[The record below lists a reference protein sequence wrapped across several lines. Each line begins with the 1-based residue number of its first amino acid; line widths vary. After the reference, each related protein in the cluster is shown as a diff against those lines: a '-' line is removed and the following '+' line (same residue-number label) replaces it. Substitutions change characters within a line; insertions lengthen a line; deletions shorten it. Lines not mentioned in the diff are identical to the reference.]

1 MADVKKIVDSVRE
14 AQRKFANFTQEQV
27 DEIFYRASWAANNAR
42 VPLAKLAVED
52 TGMGVVEDKII
63 KNHFASEYIYNKY
76 KAFKTVGTY
85 EQDQADGYEYL
96 YEPMGVVAAI
106 IPTTNPTSTAI
117 FKCLISLK
125 TRNGVVI
132 SAHPRAFKSTIEA
145 AKIILEAAEKAGA
158 PKGIINWL
166 PQGASMEDTATLMKE
181 ADIILAT
188 GGGGLVHAAYS
199 SGTPAIGV
207 GAGNCPAIIDESAD
221 LEMAVASIIQSN
233 TFDNGVVCATE
244 NSIVCVTSVYDKFVK
259 ELKKQYAHVVTDPKT
274 CKKIGKKM
282 FKEGKYGLLN
292 PDMVGQNPQGLAKV
306 FDINVPTDAKLLV
319 VEAKSTAYEE
329 PLAHEKLSCFVS
341 LFKAKDFND
350 ALRIQA
356 ELLKLGPG
364 HTASLFVN
372 EWKHPEK
379 IDLFKNSAKTARLV
393 VNCPSAFGGIGDL
406 YNFHLDPSLT
416 LGCGTWGGNMFSE
429 NIGPK
434 HLLNKKT
441 VAKRRENML
450 WLRLP
455 SKIYFKYGCLEEA
468 LRDLY
473 EDGVKKVFIVTDGFI
488 WQTFGTKLTNI
499 LEKYGIKSQAFTS
512 VEPNPSLSTTL
523 KGAAE
528 INSYNPE
535 AVIAIGGGSSLDAAK
550 LMWLYN
556 EYPEAKFQDL
566 ALRFMD
572 IRKRICKF
580 PKVGKKCQL
589 VCIPTTAGTGS
600 EVTPFAI
607 ITDDKTHV
615 KYSLADYAFT
625 PNMAIIDAQFM
636 MGLPPRMTAV
646 TAADAFSH
654 CFESYVSIL
663 ATEFTRPYSLEGIKL
678 IHKYL
683 ERAYKN
689 GANDKEAR
697 EAIAH
702 AATIAGV
709 AFGNAFLGVVHS
721 LSHKI
726 GGHFGVMHGAANAI
740 YLPHVIAYN
749 SEVGVREKQAYWSQ
763 YDRPLVR
770 QRYCEIADVLGIKG
784 KTEADKINNLIKEV
798 QRLFKA
804 VNLWQSTQEYGVND
818 KEFENILDQMST
830 EAFDDQCT
838 NANPRFPAIK
848 DMKELFIAAHYNK
861 PVRKVTNKKEVK

>member
-14 AQRKFANFTQEQV
+14 AQKKFANFTQEQV

-158 PKGIINWL
+158 PKGIISWL

-188 GGGGLVHAAYS
+188 GGGGLVRAAYS

-221 LEMAVASIIQSN
+221 LEMAAASIIQSN

-244 NSIVCVTSVYDKFVK
+244 NSIVCVASVYDKFVK
-259 ELKKQYAHVVTDPKT
+259 ELKKQYAHVVSDQKT
-274 CKKIGKKM
+274 CKKIGQKM

-306 FDINVPTDAKLLV
+306 FDINVPDDAKLLV

-350 ALRIQA
+350 ALRIQT

-468 LRDLY
+468 LRDLH
-473 EDGVKKVFIVTDGFI
+473 EDGVKKVFIVTDSFI
-488 WQTFGTKLTNI
+488 WQTFGTKLITI

-512 VEPNPSLSTTL
+512 VEPNPSLSTTI
-523 KGAAE
+523 KGAKE
-528 INSYNPE
+528 IQAYNPE
-535 AVIAIGGGSSLDAAK
+535 AVIAIGGGSALDAGK

-556 EYPEAKFQDL
+556 EYPDAKFQDL

-580 PKVGKKCQL
+580 PKPGKKAQMI
-589 VCIPTTAGTGS
+589 CIPTTAGTGS

-663 ATEFTRPYSLEGIKL
+663 ATEFTKPYSLEGIKL

-683 ERAYKN
+683 VRAYKN
-689 GANDKEAR
+689 GATDKEAR

-702 AATIAGV
+702 AATLAGI

-740 YLPHVIAYN
+740 YLPYVISYN
-749 SEVGVREKQAYWSQ
+749 SQLGKREKQMYWSQ

-770 QRYCEIADVLGIKG
+770 QRYCEIADAIGVKG
-784 KTEADKINNLIKEV
+784 KTEAEKINNLIKEV
-798 QRLFKA
+798 QKLFKA
-804 VNLWQSTQEYGVND
+804 VNLWASTKEYGVKD
-818 KEFENILDQMST
+818 KEFEAILDQMST

-838 NANPRFPAIK
+838 NANPRFPSIE
-848 DMKELFIAAHYNK
+848 DMKELFIEAHYGK
-861 PVRKVTNKKEVK
+861 PVKKVPERKPLK

>member
-14 AQRKFANFTQEQV
+14 AQKKFANFTQEQV

-158 PKGIINWL
+158 PKGIISWL

-244 NSIVCVTSVYDKFVK
+244 NSIVCVASVYDKFVK
-259 ELKKQYAHVVTDPKT
+259 ELKKQYAHVVSDPKT
-274 CKKIGKKM
+274 CKKIGQKM

-306 FDINVPTDAKLLV
+306 FDINVPADAKLLV

-350 ALRIQA
+350 ALRIQS

-468 LRDLY
+468 LRDLQ

-488 WQTFGTKLTNI
+488 WQTFGTKLTNV

-528 INSYNPE
+528 IKTYNPE

-625 PNMAIIDAQFM
+625 PNMAVIDAQFM

-702 AATIAGV
+702 AATIAGI

-798 QRLFKA
+798 QRLFKS
-804 VNLWQSTQEYGVND
+804 VNLWQSTQEYGVDD
-818 KEFENILDQMST
+818 KEFEKILDQMST

-838 NANPRFPAIK
+838 NANPRFPAIE

-861 PVRKVTNKKEVK
+861 PVRKVTNKKEIK

>member
-1 MADVKKIVDSVRE
+1 MADVKKIVDAVRE
-14 AQRKFANFTQEQV
+14 AQKKFATFTQEQV
-27 DEIFYRASWAANNAR
+27 DEIFYRASWAANNER
-42 VPLAKLAVED
+42 IPLAKLAVED
-52 TGMGVVEDKII
+52 TKMGVVEDKIL

-76 KAFKTVGTY
+76 KNFKTVGAY
-85 EQDQADGYEYL
+85 EKDQADGYECL

-145 AKIILEAAEKAGA
+145 AKVILKAAEEAGA
-158 PKGIINWL
+158 PKGIISWL
-166 PQGASMEDTATLMKE
+166 PQGSSMDDTAQLMKE

-207 GAGNCPAIIDESAD
+207 GAGNCPAIIDDSAD
-221 LEMAVASIIQSN
+221 IEMACASIIQSN

-244 NSIVCVTSVYDKFVK
+244 NSVVAVDSIYDKVVEEFT
-259 ELKKQYAHVVTDPKT
+259 KQYAYVVTDPAVA
-274 CKKIGKKM
+274 KKIGSKM
-282 FKEGKYGLLN
+282 FKEGKFGLLN
-292 PDMVGQNPQGLAKV
+292 PDMVGQNPQVLGKV
-306 FDINVPTDAKLLV
+306 FGVDIPSNAKLLV

-329 PLAHEKLSCFVS
+329 PLAHEKLSTFVS
-341 LFKAKDFND
+341 LYRAKDFED
-350 ALRIQA
+350 ALKIQR
-356 ELLKLGPG
+356 ELLLLGPG

-379 IDLFKNSAKTARLV
+379 IDQFKMSAKTARLI
-393 VNCPSAFGGIGDL
+393 VNCPSALGGIGDF
-406 YNFHLDPSLT
+406 YNFHLEPSLT

-429 NIGPK
+429 NIQPK

-468 LRDLY
+468 LRDLQ
-473 EDGVKKVFIVTDGFI
+473 EDGVKKAFIVSDNFI
-488 WQTFGTKLTNI
+488 WGMTGAKLTKI
-499 LEKYGIKSQAFTS
+499 LEKYGITIQTFTG
-512 VEPNPSLSTTL
+512 VEPNPTLSTTL
-523 KGAAE
+523 KAVKQ
-528 INSYNPE
+528 IQSFNPE
-535 AVIAIGGGSSLDAAK
+535 AIIAIGGGSSLDAAK

-556 EYPEAKFQDL
+556 EHPNVRFQDL
-566 ALRFMD
+566 NLRFMD
-572 IRKRICKF
+572 IRKRVCKF
-580 PKVGKKCQL
+580 PKMSGKCQL
-589 VCIPTTAGTGS
+589 VCIPTTSGTGS

-607 ITDDKTHV
+607 ITDDATHV

-625 PNMAIIDAQFM
+625 PNMAIIDSQFM
-636 MGLPPRMTAV
+636 MSLPPRMTAV
-646 TAADAFSH
+646 TGADAFSH
-654 CFESYVSIL
+654 CFESYVSVL
-663 ATEFTRPYSLEGIKL
+663 STEFTRPYSLEGIRL

-683 ERAYKN
+683 ERAYTN

-702 AATIAGV
+702 AATIAGI
-709 AFGNAFLGVVHS
+709 AFGNAFLGIVHS

-749 SEVGVREKQAYWSQ
+749 AEVGVKEKQMYWPQ

-784 KTEADKINNLIKEV
+784 KTEADKINNLVKEV
-798 QRLFKA
+798 QRLFASVK
-804 VNLWQSTQEYGVND
+804 LWKSTQEYGVKD
-818 KEFENILDQMST
+818 ADFEKILDQMST

-838 NANPRFPAIK
+838 NANPRFPKIE

-861 PVRKVTNKKEVK
+861 PVRKVTNKGAMK